1 MAAKSLRIV
10 TFNFLPIAY
19 DLLTNWIRTTGNQHV
34 LAVTTPGPKSR
45 PTPSYKGIVE
55 KAPRDVDILVTT
67 RLKSVATPLIRALK
81 PDLIACF
88 SFPYRITPELCQ
100 IPTYGAVNLHPA
112 VLPAYRGPNVMRQ
125 FYEGAP
131 VFGATLHWIA
141 EEYDTGNIL
150 SQKSAPMP
158 AEVTRDNIFAAWP
171 SLMMWALSEGI
182 ARAIAGEAG
191 QAQDDAQASYAA
203 PFTDAEAWLD
213 WREPQ
218 HVLQRKET
226 ALNMLGPGLAKVM
239 VDGQPNAVMSLEL
252 LPQIDAAVSPGHCH
266 EKNGDT
272 LVVQAA
278 DGPVRIQVQPI
289 MDTTADSESNR

>member
-1 MAAKSLRIV
+1 MSTQSLRIV
-10 TFNFLPIAY
+10 TFNVLPIAY
-19 DLLTNWIRTTGNQHV
+19 DLLANWIRSTGNHHV
-34 LAVTTPGPKSR
+34 LAVTTPGPQSR
-45 PTPSYKGIVE
+45 PMPSYKGIVE

-67 RLKSVATPLIRALK
+67 RLKSVATPLISALQ
-81 PDLIACF
+81 PDLIVCF

-141 EEYDTGNIL
+141 EDYDTGNIL

-158 AEVTRDNIFAAWP
+158 AEVTRNNIFAAWP
-171 SLMMWALSEGI
+171 SLMMQALTEGI
-182 ARAIAGEAG
+182 ERAVAGEAG
-191 QAQDDAQASYAA
+191 QTQDDSLATYAA

-218 HVLQRKET
+218 HVLQRQET
-226 ALNMLGPGLAKVM
+226 ALNMLGPGAAKVM
-239 VDGQPNAVMSLEL
+239 VDEQPFTVMSLEL
-252 LPQIDAAVSPGHCH
+252 LPSSGADVLPGHCL
-266 EKNGDT
+266 EKRDDT

-278 DGPVRIQVQPI
+278 DGPVRITVKPLS
-289 MDTTADSESNR
+289 T

>member
-1 MAAKSLRIV
+1 MTTKPLRIV

-19 DLLTNWIRTTGNQHV
+19 DLLTNWIHATGNQHV

-67 RLKSVATPLIRALK
+67 RLKSVATPLIRALQ

-131 VFGATLHWIA
+131 AFGATLHWIA
-141 EEYDTGNIL
+141 AEYDTGNIL

-158 AEVTRDNIFAAWP
+158 AEVTRNIIIATWP
-171 SLMMWALSEGI
+171 SLMMGALTEGI

-203 PFTDAEAWLD
+203 PFSDEEAWLNLS
-213 WREPQ
+213 EPQ
-218 HVLQRKET
+218 RVLQRKET
-226 ALNMLGPGLAKVM
+226 ALNMLGPGSAKVM
-239 VDGQPNAVMSLEL
+239 VDQQPYTVMSLEL
-252 LPQIDAAVSPGHCH
+252 LPPTSADVAPGHCL
-266 EKNGDT
+266 EKSADA

-278 DGPVRIQVQPI
+278 DGPVRITVKPI
-289 MDTTADSESNR
+289 MNTTADSESNR